1 MSENSSLDEILASQ
15 LFEIEQIE
23 EVNSDELLKA
33 IQNRVEYLLELQPE
47 LLFSYLYRLDV
58 DEYKV
63 RYIIEAPQISNKV
76 EALSKLIFDRQMRR
90 YKTKLELPQKP
101 IEGWQW

>member
-1 MSENSSLDEILASQ
+1 MSVNSSLDEILASQ

-23 EVNSDELLKA
+23 EVNSDELLQA
-33 IQNRVEYLLELQPE
+33 IHNRVEYLRELQPE
-47 LLFSYLYRLDV
+47 LLFSYLFRLDV
-58 DEYKV
+58 DECKV
-63 RYIIEAPQISNKV
+63 RYIIEAPQVSNKV
-76 EALSKLIFDRQMRR
+76 EALSKLIFDRQMKR

>member
-1 MSENSSLDEILASQ
+1 MLENSSLEEILESQ
-15 LFEIEQIE
+15 LFEIKRLE
-23 EVNSDELLKA
+23 EVNSDELLQA
-33 IQNRVEYLLELQPE
+33 IKNRVEYLLELQPE

-63 RYIIEAPQISNKV
+63 RFIIEGPQVSDKV
-76 EALSKLIFDRQMRR
+76 EALSQLIFDRQMKR

-101 IEGWQW
+101 IQGWQW